1 MGNARRLPQR
11 ARIAGGHHACGVPRW
26 VRFLLDRRCLGCFT
40 QPCSTLLSL
49 RIHFDMDTAMKLPSL
64 LLLAVC
70 ATAASAA
77 AAATRDEQTKAC
89 KHDAIKFCAT
99 HIPNKAK
106 IEACMKEHYDKLSPK
121 CQAMFDPPGNDKGND
136 SDSQSSS

>member
-1 MGNARRLPQR
+1 MSG
-11 ARIAGGHHACGVPRW
+11 
-26 VRFLLDRRCLGCFT
+26 LLYSTLLNLA
-40 QPCSTLLSL
+40 QPCSTLLNL